1 MDHHVHVWSC
11 HLETSALA
19 ASVSL
24 KTTQKKQTGKDNK
37 RDSCVYIIK
46 KNYICMCKKDE
57 SGIKKRERKMADNET
72 PWRYVRKRALALHN
86 N

>member
-46 KNYICMCKKDE
+46 KKLYMHVQKGRVWNKE
-57 SGIKKRERKMADNET
+57 KREKDGRQ
-72 PWRYVRKRALALHN
+72 
-86 N
+86 